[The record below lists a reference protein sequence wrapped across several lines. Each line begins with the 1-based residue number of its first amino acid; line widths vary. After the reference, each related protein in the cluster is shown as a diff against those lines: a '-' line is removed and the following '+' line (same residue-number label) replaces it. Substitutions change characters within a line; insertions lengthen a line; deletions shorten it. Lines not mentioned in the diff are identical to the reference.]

1 MRRSVAII
9 VSILALAGLL
19 GPSADAA
26 RPHTTYVMTDCLHM
40 RRAPSSILFA
50 CGDGNFYVEHLTW
63 TTWHTWKASGYG
75 LFSKNDCR
83 PSCAE
88 GTFHSAWG
96 YLWLRHPARCAPHR
110 YAFQHVRVLYVH
122 GLLGDRRESFGHFG
136 CPLRR
141 VRTTVDAGERRRLHA
156 DPIRDRPV
164 PA

>member
-1 MRRSVAII
+1 MRRSVAFI
-9 VSILALAGLL
+9 VSLLALGGLL
-19 GPSADAA
+19 GPNADAA
-26 RPHTTYVMTDCLHM
+26 RPHATYVMTDCLHM

-63 TTWHTWKASGYG
+63 TTWHAWKASGYG

-110 YAFQHVRVLYVH
+110 YAFQHVRVLYVY
-122 GLLGDRRESFGHFG
+122 GLLGHRRESFGHFG